1 MQNEACGL
9 YGMTGMFFSTNKSYV
24 QPYPREED
32 YNPTF
37 QTVDTDAPT
46 AGIENE
52 DGEEDE
58 DEDES
63 VELENVMIGPQLH
76 EQAPVVFSGAL
87 IDKLRA
93 NAFEGRR
100 KAMDTQRVDE

>member
-1 MQNEACGL
+1 VE
-9 YGMTGMFFSTNKSYV
+9 
-24 QPYPREED
+24 
-32 YNPTF
+32 
-37 QTVDTDAPT
+37 TDAPT

-58 DEDES
+58 DGS
-63 VELENVMIGPQLH
+63 VELEDVMIGPQLP
-76 EQAPVVFSGAL
+76 EPAPVVFSDAL

-100 KAMDTQRVDE
+100 KAMDTQRVDEQKLFPLMWSRNPRFERNQDSRHAASDWTGAT